1 MPTDNTHSLRLRL
14 RRIVLLVLTGTLL
27 CVAAVVIAFQVSE
40 LDANVNRVAVV
51 AQMVARNAAASI
63 ECQDSNQATLLLQAL
78 GVEESILSG
87 AIIVADGSSLAV
99 VGQADAGALISEAL
113 ARGGDFAAGDTTALE
128 LDRSALP
135 GDAARGDYRLRLRP
149 CRPAAALSEPL
160 VHQPD
165 NPGGHRAGR
174 HGGRATVRSVAAAT
188 GGTPT

>member
-27 CVAAVVIAFQVSE
+27 CVAAVVIAFRVKSN

-51 AQMVARNAAASI
+51 AQMVARNATASI
-63 ECQDSNQATLLLQAL
+63 EFQDSNQATLLLEAL

-113 ARGGDFAAGDTTALE
+113 ARGGDFAAGRQLHLNSIEVLYPVT
-128 LDRSALP
+128 
-135 GDAARGDYRLRLRP
+135 LR
-149 CRPAAALSEPL
+149 EETIGY
-160 VHQPD
+160 V
-165 NPGGHRAGR
+165 
-174 HGGRATVRSVAAAT
+174 
-188 GGTPT
+188 